1 MKKSSNRKVLVEQS
15 RWALYATAGAATLVG
30 GANVAESEI
39 FYSGRIDLKFHP
51 PHSQISSTF
60 IQLDQPG
67 DSLNPFLWELNSE
80 AVFALAEFKVLG
92 VAGAS
97 LVGTVNTSYGAGPF
111 NFLSKLGRGV
121 NISTQAFVP
130 HSRFRYDLLE
140 YGLQR
145 KSKWQGQGT
154 GYVGFKF
161 NGGTGWRYGWARI
174 NKRAGPANHFELID
188 YAYGD
193 VNEPIRTG
201 QKHSPEEMPAEGSL
215 GGLALGAAGLVAWRK
230 SRACKAQV
238 VLGS

>member
-1 MKKSSNRKVLVEQS
+1 MKSSSNRKVLVEQS

-30 GANVAESEI
+30 GASAAESEI

-67 DSLNPFLWELNSE
+67 DSINPFLWELNSE

-111 NFLSKLGRGV
+111 NFLSRLRPRV
-121 NISTQAFVP
+121 YLSAQPFVP

-140 YGLQR
+140 YGVQR
-145 KSKWQGQGT
+145 KSKWREQGT
-154 GYVGFKF
+154 GFVGFKF
-161 NGGTGWRYGWARI
+161 NDGTGWHYGWARI
-174 NKRAGPANHFELID
+174 RKGPEPANHFELID

-201 QKHSPEEMPAEGSL
+201 QRRSREQMPAEASL
-215 GGLALGAAGLVAWRK
+215 GLLALGAAGLVAWRR
-230 SRACKAQV
+230 SRRRDD
-238 VLGS
+238 